1 VDNVKRTTRAD
12 GYALILRKKDR
23 QLASLRTLPGE
34 DASFN
39 QLYSLQSIELNREAE
54 ENHGRHESW
63 QLLYALKWL
72 SLCPAKKSSSGGR

>member
-1 VDNVKRTTRAD
+1 MKRTTRAD

-39 QLYSLQSIELNREAE
+39 QLYSLQRIELNREAE
-54 ENHGRHESW
+54 ENHERAES
-63 QLLYALKWL
+63 
-72 SLCPAKKSSSGGR
+72 